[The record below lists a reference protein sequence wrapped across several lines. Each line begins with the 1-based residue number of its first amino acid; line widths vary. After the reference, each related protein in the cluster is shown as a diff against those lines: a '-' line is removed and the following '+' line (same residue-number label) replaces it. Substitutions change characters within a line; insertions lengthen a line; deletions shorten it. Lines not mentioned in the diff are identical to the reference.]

1 MLLCR
6 RYAVKEGH
14 KLDIKEIILLLGLLF
29 FAVIGHGIW
38 VVRRSRR
45 GDLKMDISPK
55 NFRDV
60 GDDLIPEEPAMRGDV
75 GASR

>member
-1 MLLCR
+1 M
-6 RYAVKEGH
+6 
-14 KLDIKEIILLLGLLF
+14 DIKEIILLLGGLLF
-29 FAVIGHGIW
+29 AVVGHGIW

-60 GDDLIPEEPAMRGDV
+60 DGELIPEEPAMRG
-75 GASR
+75 SR